1 MKRAFVFIISLLSAG
16 MLFSQTVMK
25 IAGNDVSKE
34 EFEYYYNKNNVGDAT
49 KLSVGEYTDLFIK
62 FKLKV
67 AEAYNRK
74 MDTISSYK
82 NEINGYRERLVR
94 PYLTDNAAKDSLV
107 QEAYNRLL
115 EDVDV
120 SHILIRSAGAN
131 DSLSYSRAKEALKKL
146 ESENFEKVA
155 VSMSDDKASAQDSGR
170 LGWIT
175 GMTTVYP
182 FECAA
187 YNTKVGEHSGI
198 IKSGYGYH
206 IVKVNARRPSRG
218 QVKIAHIF
226 KRNFADFTQH
236 QQDSLKNVVF
246 GVYEKL
252 QSGENFEELAKSE
265 SEDLSGKNGG
275 ELPWLTTGRT
285 NELFENAAFAI
296 KNVGDISEPIEAPYG
311 WHIIKLLD
319 KKPIDSLSVLKSDLE
334 SRIGSDERSKIISDI
349 FIAKLRKEYG
359 FNDSISDA
367 EVYEYEKDNLEKK
380 YPNFGLLMKEYRD
393 GILMFNIC
401 QEEIWNKAAK
411 DTAGLRKYFETHKE
425 NYKYSAPRYKGI
437 VVRCASKDIKRKAQ
451 RMLGSVPMVAA
462 YDMLLTLNTDEAK
475 NVRIE
480 RGVYPE
486 GKNAMV
492 DYYIF
497 NKGKLPSDSKYPE
510 SFVIGKIQKEY
521 PDSYKDV
528 KGAVLNDYQNQVE
541 AEWINKLRKKYPVE
555 IYQEVMDAIK

>member
-1 MKRAFVFIISLLSAG
+1 MKRAFVFIISLLSVS

-34 EFEYYYNKNNVGDAT
+34 EFEYYYNKNTVGEAA
-49 KLSVGEYTDLFIK
+49 KLSVSEYTELFIK

-82 NEINGYRERLVR
+82 KEIDGYREQLVK
-94 PYLTDNAAKDSLV
+94 PYLTDEVVKDSLV
-107 QEAYNRLL
+107 QEAYNHML

-120 SHILIRSAGAN
+120 SHILIRITDRKDTVPA
-131 DSLSYSRAKEALKKL
+131 YEKAKDALLRL
-146 ESENFEKVA
+146 EKESFEKVA
-155 VSMSDDKASAQDSGR
+155 ASMSEDMSAQDSGR

-198 IKSGYGYH
+198 IRSGFGYH

-218 QVKIAHIF
+218 QVKVAHIF
-226 KRNFADFTQH
+226 KRKYPDFTNY

-246 GVYEKL
+246 DIYKKL
-252 QSGENFEELAKSE
+252 QNGESFDGE
-265 SEDLSGKNGG
+265 

-285 NELFENAAFAI
+285 NEIFEDAAFAI
-296 KNVGDISEPIEAPYG
+296 KDIDGISEPVEAPYG

-319 KKPIDSLSVLKSDLE
+319 KKPIDSLSILKKDIE
-334 SRIGSDERSKIISDI
+334 VRVKSDERAKIIADS

-367 EVYEYEKDNLEKK
+367 KVYEYEKSNLEKK
-380 YPNFGLLMKEYRD
+380 YPDFGLLMKEYRD

-401 QEEIWNKAAK
+401 QEEIWDKAAK
-411 DTAGLRKYFETHKE
+411 DTVGLRKYFEAHKDK
-425 NYKYSAPRYKGI
+425 YKYSAPRYKGI

-451 RMLGSVPMVAA
+451 RMLGSVPMTSA
-462 YDMLLTLNTDEAK
+462 YDSLLKLNTADEK

-480 RGVYPE
+480 RGVFPE
-486 GKNAMV
+486 GKNAIV
-492 DYYIF
+492 DHYIF
-497 NKGKLPSDSKYPE
+497 DKGKLPYDSKYPE

-528 KGAVLNDYQNQVE
+528 KGPVLNDYQNQVE
-541 AEWINKLRKKYPVE
+541 TEWINKLRKKYPVE
-555 IYQEVMDAIK
+555 IYQEVLNTIK